1 MKAHA
6 YCLLPFIAIF
16 LVSACSEK
24 SETEF
29 PSNTETLTAIPIS
42 ELGEVG
48 ERVKQLGSG
57 APTDLDGDGIPEAQ
71 LTRDQKGGIQFE
83 TVTAEG
89 GVDYIYEKSA
99 AGATHSLADVNGD
112 GMTDYQEDA
121 YVDEK
126 GRRSKIVYQYDFN
139 FDGYPESRRTDIF
152 DLDNKLQRVTE
163 ERDDEG
169 NGDYIIVKQW
179 TRKLWTRDDII
190 KKSRNNDE
198 VSVKKTSYP
207 LITMETAF

>member
-71 LTRDQKGGIQFE
+71 LTRDQSGVVHFE
-83 TVTAEG
+83 TVNLQGNVNRYQVFNPDGSSTTLI
-89 GVDYIYEKSA
+89 DYNNDGQTDAQIE
-99 AGATHSLADVNGD
+99 DFVNK
-112 GMTDYQEDA
+112 
-121 YVDEK
+121 K
-126 GRRSKIVYQYDFN
+126 GERSKIVYLNDLN
-139 FDGYPESRRTDIF
+139 FDGYPEERRTDVY
-152 DLDNKLQRVTE
+152 DWDNRLRTVTE

-169 NGDYIIVKQW
+169 NGNYIIIKQW
-179 TRKLWTRDDII
+179 TRKLWKEEDF
-190 KKSRNNDE
+190 KKKRRGDAQNPV
-198 VSVKKTSYP
+198 VSVSSDDKR
-207 LITMETAF
+207 

>member
-71 LTRDQKGGIQFE
+71 LTRDQSGVVHFE
-83 TVTAEG
+83 TVNLLGNVNRYQVFNPDGSSTTLI
-89 GVDYIYEKSA
+89 DY
-99 AGATHSLADVNGD
+99 NND
-112 GMTDYQEDA
+112 GQTDAQIEDFINK
-121 YVDEK
+121 K
-126 GRRSKIVYQYDFN
+126 GERSKIVYLNDLN
-139 FDGYPESRRTDIF
+139 FDGYPEERRTDVY
-152 DLDNKLQRVTE
+152 DWDNRLRTVTE

-169 NGDYIIVKQW
+169 NGNYIIIKQW
-179 TRKLWTRDDII
+179 TRKLWKAEDFKKKRRGDARNPVVPVSSDD
-190 KKSRNNDE
+190 KR
-198 VSVKKTSYP
+198 
-207 LITMETAF
+207 

>member
-29 PSNTETLTAIPIS
+29 PSNSETLTAIPIS

-71 LTRDQKGGIQFE
+71 LTRDQSGVVHFE
-83 TVTAEG
+83 TVNLQGNVNRYQVFNPDGSSTTLI
-89 GVDYIYEKSA
+89 DYNNDGQTDAQIE
-99 AGATHSLADVNGD
+99 DFVNK
-112 GMTDYQEDA
+112 
-121 YVDEK
+121 K
-126 GRRSKIVYQYDFN
+126 GERSKIVYLNDLN
-139 FDGYPESRRTDIF
+139 FDGYPEERRTDVY
-152 DLDNKLQRVTE
+152 DWDNRLRTVTE

-169 NGDYIIVKQW
+169 NGNYIIIKQW
-179 TRKLWTRDDII
+179 TRKLWKAEDFKKKASRRCP
-190 KKSRNNDE
+190 KSRC
-198 VSVKKTSYP
+198 SR
-207 LITMETAF
+207 FFR

>member
-71 LTRDQKGGIQFE
+71 LTRDQSGVVHFE
-83 TVTAEG
+83 TVNLLGNVNRYQVFNPDGSSTTLI
-89 GVDYIYEKSA
+89 DYNNDGQTDAQIE
-99 AGATHSLADVNGD
+99 DFVNK
-112 GMTDYQEDA
+112 
-121 YVDEK
+121 K
-126 GRRSKIVYQYDFN
+126 GERSKIVYLNDLN
-139 FDGYPESRRTDIF
+139 FDGYPEERRTDVY
-152 DLDNKLQRVTE
+152 DWDNRLRTVTE

-169 NGDYIIVKQW
+169 NGNYIIIKQW
-179 TRKLWTRDDII
+179 TRKLWKAEDFKKKRRGDARNPVVPVSSDD
-190 KKSRNNDE
+190 KR
-198 VSVKKTSYP
+198 
-207 LITMETAF
+207 

>member
-42 ELGEVG
+42 ELGKVG

-71 LTRDQKGGIQFE
+71 LTRDQSGVVHFE
-83 TVTAEG
+83 TVNLQGNVNRYQVFNPDGSSTTLI
-89 GVDYIYEKSA
+89 DYNNDGQTDAQIE
-99 AGATHSLADVNGD
+99 DFVNK
-112 GMTDYQEDA
+112 
-121 YVDEK
+121 K
-126 GRRSKIVYQYDFN
+126 GERSKIVYLNDLN
-139 FDGYPESRRTDIF
+139 FDGYPEERRTDVY
-152 DLDNKLQRVTE
+152 DWDNRLRTVTE

-169 NGDYIIVKQW
+169 NGNYIIIKQW
-179 TRKLWTRDDII
+179 TRKLWKAEDFKKKRRGDAQNPVVPVSSDD
-190 KKSRNNDE
+190 KR
-198 VSVKKTSYP
+198 
-207 LITMETAF
+207 